1 MSQDFNNNK
10 IIQTHSSEIIS
21 NGTIKKEVS
30 VDKLYMDGTKLN
42 RHTEEVLKWKNKE
55 WFSPIHMEL
64 SFTNIC
70 NQKCTFCYTAWA
82 HGSTKM
88 SKETIINLIKSAKK
102 TGVKSTLIAGEGEPT
117 INPAYIDAIE
127 TCGEV
132 GLDCALNTNA
142 IKMNE
147 KDLRRILPHLQWVR
161 FSFQASEPNL
171 YSKIHRVP
179 EHQYHKAVENITLA
193 GKIKKELGL
202 DVMLGLQ
209 QVLIDENGADVY
221 NTAKLAKKIGTDY
234 YVIKPCHPHEHTS
247 FKSIGDLVKKY
258 KSYLEKVSE
267 LNDDKFRGIVRW
279 NFLKESEQP
288 RTYNRCLALPFIVQ
302 ILADGEVSTCYPMA
316 HDKRHLYGNLNDK
329 SFEEII
335 KSEKFQKICNYVER
349 NVDVHKCMPTC
360 RQHNANKYLWSIVE
374 EGKPVSSEQKQQE
387 DILHLNFI

>member
-1 MSQDFNNNK
+1 MSKN
-10 IIQTHSSEIIS
+10 IS
-21 NGTIKKEVS
+21 NNLS
-30 VDKLYMDGTKLN
+30 VNQLYMDGTKL
-42 RHTEEVLKWKNKE
+42 HLHQDEVLKWKNKK

-82 HGSTKM
+82 HGKTKM
-88 SKETIINLIKSAKK
+88 SKDTIINLIRSAKK

-117 INPAYIDAIE
+117 VNPAYIDAIE

-147 KDLRRILPHLQWVR
+147 DDLRRVLPHLQWVR
-161 FSFQASEPNL
+161 FSFQASKPEL

-179 EHQYHKAVENITLA
+179 VHQYHKAVENISLA
-193 GKIKKELGL
+193 AKIKKELGL
-202 DVMLGLQ
+202 NVMLGLQ
-209 QVLIDENGADVY
+209 QVLIDENGPDVY
-221 NTAKLAKKIGTDY
+221 NTAKLAKEIGTDY

-247 FKSIGDLVKKY
+247 FKSIGHLVNKY
-258 KSYLEKVSE
+258 RENLEKISE

-288 RTYNRCLALPFIVQ
+288 RTYNKCIALPFIVQ
-302 ILADGEVSTCYPMA
+302 VLADGEISTCYPMA
-316 HDKRHLYGNLNDK
+316 HDKKHLYGNLNHQ

-335 KSEKFQKICNYVER
+335 KSEKFQKICNYVE
-349 NVDVHKCMPTC
+349 NEVNVHKCMPTC
-360 RQHNANKYLWSIVE
+360 RQHNANKYLWSITE
-374 EGKPVSSEQKQQE
+374 EGKEPTKDINLKE
-387 DILHLNFI
+387 DTIHLNFI

>member
-1 MSQDFNNNK
+1 MSEEFNNK
-10 IIQTHSSEIIS
+10 IEIQTQSAETNISGSEKS
-21 NGTIKKEVS
+21 LDKNIKNVT

-42 RHTEEVLKWKNKE
+42 RHTDEVLKWKEKK

-88 SKETIINLIKSAKK
+88 SKDTIINLIKSAKK

-117 INPAYIDAIE
+117 VNPAYIDAIE

-161 FSFQASEPNL
+161 FSFQASEPEL

-179 EHQYHKAVENITLA
+179 VHQYHKAVENITLA
-193 GKIKKELGL
+193 AKIKKELGL

-209 QVLIDENGADVY
+209 QVLIDKFFCQSY
-221 NTAKLAKKIGTDY
+221 CRFKI
-234 YVIKPCHPHEHTS
+234 IM
-247 FKSIGDLVKKY
+247 L
-258 KSYLEKVSE
+258 
-267 LNDDKFRGIVRW
+267 
-279 NFLKESEQP
+279 
-288 RTYNRCLALPFIVQ
+288 
-302 ILADGEVSTCYPMA
+302 
-316 HDKRHLYGNLNDK
+316 
-329 SFEEII
+329 
-335 KSEKFQKICNYVER
+335 
-349 NVDVHKCMPTC
+349 
-360 RQHNANKYLWSIVE
+360 
-374 EGKPVSSEQKQQE
+374 
-387 DILHLNFI
+387 